1 MKEHTGHEQRKF
13 RVMTRCLW
21 NLSLKNLISS
31 LGHSQ
36 VRRGL
41 ARWPAVT
48 NALTYGTLF
57 CTAELTQQLLIKK
70 YLPYKEVRESRI
82 VDKNN

>member
-1 MKEHTGHEQRKF
+1 MNILYWTRTKRFQGHDKMAFETFLKKSNF
-13 RVMTRCLW
+13 LLW
-21 NLSLKNLISS
+21 
-31 LGHSQ
+31 HSQ

-70 YLPYKEVRESRI
+70 YLPYKEVRERI
-82 VDKNN
+82 

>member
-1 MKEHTGHEQRKF
+1 MNTLDTNKKSSGSQQTVFE
-13 RVMTRCLW
+13 TRLTKSNFLLW
-21 NLSLKNLISS
+21 
-31 LGHSQ
+31 HSQ

-70 YLPYKEVRESRI
+70 YLPYKEVRVSRI

>member
-1 MKEHTGHEQRKF
+1 
-13 RVMTRCLW
+13 
-21 NLSLKNLISS
+21 
-31 LGHSQ
+31 
-36 VRRGL
+36 
-41 ARWPAVT
+41 VT

-70 YLPYKEVRESRI
+70 YLPYKEVRVSRI